1 MHEILHF
8 VQNDAAFSSFP
19 TQSQR
24 RGSEEETSPK
34 IEILRI
40 RENAKSEIRIYKT
53 EEGRFK

>member
-24 RGSEEETSPK
+24 RGSEETSPK

-40 RENAKSEIRIYKT
+40 GENAKSEIRIYKT